1 MAPTC
6 CGIPKCTWTKK
17 KMGTDPRALFQ
28 VSKYVK
34 GDEKKKDR
42 DMLYKFL
49 SSLRDDREYFED
61 SYHKGK

>member
-1 MAPTC
+1 
-6 CGIPKCTWTKK
+6 
-17 KMGTDPRALFQ
+17 MGTDPRALFQ